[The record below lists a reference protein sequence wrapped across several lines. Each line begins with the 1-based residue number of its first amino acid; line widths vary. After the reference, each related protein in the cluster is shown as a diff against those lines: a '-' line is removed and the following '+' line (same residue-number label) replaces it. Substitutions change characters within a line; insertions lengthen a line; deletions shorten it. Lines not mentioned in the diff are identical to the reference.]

1 MRLYPRA
8 VARYQERQQFWW
20 LRPVVPLWDLLTSLC
35 RLCSRRVSSFKVG
48 PRHWDLRLSSAG
60 RPVVLM
66 GLRHWSQL
74 LSWKSHFGRW

>member
-20 LRPVVPLWDLLTSLC
+20 LRPVVPLC
-35 RLCSRRVSSFKVG
+35 RLCSRRVGSFKVG

-60 RPVVLM
+60 DPIVLM

-74 LSWKSHFGRW
+74 LSWKSHFGRMVKSSI